1 MVSKYDDLQASY
13 GRCLRAGG
21 FIERFYEIFL
31 ASHPA
36 IAPMFAKTDF
46 TQQRLALRRGISLA
60 LSYAAGMTMVTR
72 SIDGMADVHSRK
84 GRTPVPPSL
93 YVYWLDSLIAAIREK
108 DPEVNEPMLARWRT
122 AMQVVI
128 DRFTSHY

>member
-1 MVSKYDDLQASY
+1 
-13 GRCLRAGG
+13 
-21 FIERFYEIFL
+21 
-31 ASHPA
+31 
-36 IAPMFAKTDF
+36 
-46 TQQRLALRRGISLA
+46 
-60 LSYAAGMTMVTR
+60 MVTR